1 MSDAGGG
8 KINAIQDP
16 NFDPH
21 QFDQPFSPNKHR
33 WILNATN
40 IAPADLHAKLE
51 EELAQYS
58 RATLSAGDDPRDA
71 HLPPQHR
78 RRIPH
83 DGSEKIVQH
92 MRVVIRLATI
102 AAEGHT
108 QPVNVTIFGRRRRN
122 TEDRPG
128 DELTMS
134 ISVAAKPD
142 PDVETEAVPANGE
155 AEATS

>member
-1 MSDAGGG
+1 MTTNAGGG
-8 KINAIQDP
+8 RITQAQVPD
-16 NFDPH
+16 FDPH

-33 WILNATN
+33 WILNATRVP
-40 IAPADLHAKLE
+40 PAELHAYLE
-51 EELAQYS
+51 RELETYQ
-58 RATLSAGDDPRDA
+58 RLTLSAGDDPRDG
-71 HLPPQHR
+71 HLPPAYR

-83 DGSEKIVQH
+83 DGSDMIVQH
-92 MRVVIRLATI
+92 MRVGIRLAVL

-108 QPVNVTIFGRRRRN
+108 QPVNVTIFGRRRKN

-142 PDVETEAVPANGE
+142 PDLEPLNGGSE
-155 AEATS
+155 PTP